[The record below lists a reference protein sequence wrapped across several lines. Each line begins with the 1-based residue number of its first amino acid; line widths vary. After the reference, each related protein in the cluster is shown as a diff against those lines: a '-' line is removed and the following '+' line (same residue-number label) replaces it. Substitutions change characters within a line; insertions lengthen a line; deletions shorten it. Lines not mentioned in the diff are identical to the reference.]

1 MDYRKVW
8 EDTKFLSKYENRQ
21 GGLPVRF
28 GAVKDHLELVQVV
41 WKVNSKVWVLVECSK
56 GQDVTPGTIW
66 QPAWRRVRQFLRFLR
81 STGQQVSPLVLL
93 QSLDELMTQ
102 CCLLDSYSVSYCWCW
117 NVSTGTQFKRGALK
131 FFQIFGWLPLTAIA
145 TTLIV
150 CFNGM
155 TTYTNTTSFVGRPV
169 HALSNLHNVVS
180 RHCLAT
186 VD

>member
-1 MDYRKVW
+1 MWTSKKVW
-8 EDTKFLSKYENRQ
+8 EDAKYENRQ

-66 QPAWRRVRQFLRFLR
+66 QPAWRRVRQLLRFLR
-81 STGQQVSPLVLL
+81 STGQQVAPLVLL
-93 QSLDELMTQ
+93 QWLHELITQ
-102 CCLLDSYSVSYCWCW
+102 FVYWIVRVYHIADAEVCLLVHNLSDYS
-117 NVSTGTQFKRGALK
+117 GALK
-131 FFQIFGWLPLTAIA
+131 FFDIFCWLSPLTAIA

-155 TTYTNTTSFVGRPV
+155 TDW
-169 HALSNLHNVVS
+169 LSSV
-180 RHCLAT
+180 
-186 VD
+186 